1 MSATTTTTRTV
12 GAGIERADGV
22 DKVTGVARYSFERR
36 LPNLAYVVPVQ
47 STIARGRV
55 RAVDPGRALAEPGVL
70 AVIDPESARRLERPE
85 GTHAELLV
93 LQSAEVFYR
102 GQIVAAV
109 VATTLEAARE
119 AATLVDVGYEEH
131 PHDVELRAD
140 HPDLYVPQNANAGVP
155 GEWADGDVETALARS
170 AAVVDQTYTTA
181 IEHHNPM
188 EPHACTAVWEH
199 DGLTL
204 YNADQGPYITA
215 GAVAGLFGLQTEQ
228 VRVVA
233 EFIGGG
239 FGSKA
244 TMSRPTAILAAMA
257 SKVVDRPVKLAL
269 TRQQMFAL
277 TSYRPPSIQRVR
289 LGADADGRLEA
300 IDHEAIT
307 QTSRVHE
314 YVDQIGASTRIVY
327 AAPNRRV
334 VHRVVRLDVPT
345 PGFMRGPGHASGM
358 FAVEIAVDELADQLG
373 VDPVALRITND
384 TDVEPWS
391 GREFSSRSL
400 VEALQV
406 GAERFGWVTRGAGSG
421 RADAARREHGW
432 IIGTGVAAAHHPD
445 YRFGSTARARALPE
459 GRFEVQIAASDI
471 GTGARTVLL
480 QVAADA
486 LGVDPDAVALT
497 IGHSVSGQAMMAGGS
512 MGTSSWSW
520 PVDMACHEL
529 AQRLAERPQGDPIPP
544 EGIEVRADS
553 AKAVKAASDLARHTF
568 GAHFVE
574 VAVDART
581 GEVRV
586 RRMLGVFA
594 AGTIINARTARS
606 QFYGGMI
613 MAHGQALLERT
624 DVDPVPGDF
633 ANHDLA
639 SYHVPAHA
647 DIGRLEVVML
657 DEHDRSGHP
666 VGVKGIGELSM
677 MGGAAAIAN
686 ALSHATGHRFRDAPI
701 RIEDVRAALGR

>member
-1 MSATTTTTRTV
+1 MSATDTTVV
-12 GAGIERADGV
+12 GAGIERVDGV
-22 DKVTGVARYSFERR
+22 DKVTGEARYSFERR
-36 LPNLAYVVPVQ
+36 LPDLAYVVPVQ
-47 STIARGRV
+47 STVARGRV
-55 RAVDPGRALAEPGVL
+55 RAVDPRRALAEPGVL
-70 AVIDPESARRLERPE
+70 AVLDSESAPRLERPD

-93 LQSAEVFYR
+93 LQSGEVFYH

-109 VATTLEAARE
+109 VATTLESARE
-119 AATLVDVGYEEH
+119 AAGLVDIDYEVH

-155 GEWADGDVETALARS
+155 GDWSDGDVDAALARS
-170 AAVVDQTYTTA
+170 AAVVDETYTTA

-204 YNADQGPYITA
+204 YNADQGPYMTA
-215 GAVAGLFGLQTEQ
+215 GSVAGLFGLAPEQ
-228 VRVVA
+228 VRVVS
-233 EFIGGG
+233 EYIGGG

-244 TMSRPTAILAAMA
+244 TMSRPPAVLAAMA
-257 SKVVDRPVKLAL
+257 AKVVGRPVKLAL

-277 TSYRPPSIQRVR
+277 VSYRPPSIQRVR
-289 LGADADGRLEA
+289 LGAGADGRLTA

-307 QTSRVHE
+307 LTSRVHE

-334 VHRVVRLDVPT
+334 VHRVVRLDLPT

-358 FAVEIAVDELADQLG
+358 FAVEVAVDELAEQLG

-406 GAERFGWVTRGAGSG
+406 GAERFGWVTRGAGSQG
-421 RADAARREHGW
+421 ADRPRREGGW
-432 IIGTGVAAAHHPD
+432 IIGAGVASAHHPD

-459 GRFEVQIAASDI
+459 GRFEVEIAASDI
-471 GTGARTVLL
+471 GTGARTALL

-486 LGVDPDAVALT
+486 LGVDPERIALAVGRSE
-497 IGHSVSGQAMMAGGS
+497 IGQAMMAGGS

-520 PVDMACHEL
+520 PVDIACREL
-529 AQRLAERPQGDPIPP
+529 AAQLAERSDDDPIPP
-544 EGIEVRADS
+544 DGIEVRADS
-553 AKAVKAASDLARHTF
+553 AEAVKAAGDLARHTF
-568 GAHFVE
+568 GAQFAE

-586 RRMLGVFA
+586 RRMVGVFA
-594 AGTIINARTARS
+594 AGTIVNARTARS

-624 DVDPVPGDF
+624 EVDPGPGDF

-657 DEHDRSGHP
+657 DEQDRSGHP

-686 ALSHATGHRFRDAPI
+686 ALSHATGHRFRDVPI
-701 RIEDVRAALGR
+701 RIEDVRAALRSE

>member
-1 MSATTTTTRTV
+1 
-12 GAGIERADGV
+12 
-22 DKVTGVARYSFERR
+22 
-36 LPNLAYVVPVQ
+36 
-47 STIARGRV
+47 
-55 RAVDPGRALAEPGVL
+55 
-70 AVIDPESARRLERPE
+70 VIDE
-85 GTHAELLV
+85 
-93 LQSAEVFYR
+93 
-102 GQIVAAV
+102 
-109 VATTLEAARE
+109 
-119 AATLVDVGYEEH
+119 
-131 PHDVELRAD
+131 
-140 HPDLYVPQNANAGVP
+140 
-155 GEWADGDVETALARS
+155 
-170 AAVVDQTYTTA
+170 TYTTA

-204 YNADQGPYITA
+204 YNSDQGPYLTA
-215 GAVAGLFGLQTEQ
+215 GAIAGLFGLAPEQ

-244 TMSRPTAILAAMA
+244 TMSRPPAVLAAMA
-257 SKVVDRPVKLAL
+257 AKVTGRPIKLAL

-277 TSYRPPSIQRVR
+277 VSYRPPSIQRVR
-289 LGADADGRLEA
+289 LGADAGGQLTA

-307 QTSRVHE
+307 LTSRVHE

-334 VHRVVRLDVPT
+334 VHRVVRLDLPT

-358 FAVEIAVDELADQLG
+358 FAVEVALDELAEQLG

-400 VEALQV
+400 VEALEL
-406 GAERFGWVTRGAGSG
+406 GAERFGWIPRGAGSG
-421 RADAARREHGW
+421 GSGGPRREHGW
-432 IIGTGVAAAHHPD
+432 IVGTGVAAAHHPD
-445 YRFGSTARARALPE
+445 YRFGSTARARALPD

-471 GTGARTVLL
+471 GTGARTVLH
-480 QVAADA
+480 QVAVDG
-486 LGVDPDAVALT
+486 LGVEPERISLT
-497 IGHSVSGQAMMAGGS
+497 IGHSESGQAMMAGGS

-520 PVDMACHEL
+520 PVDIACREL
-529 AQRLAERPQGDPIPP
+529 AELLAARPDDEPIPP
-544 EGIEVRADS
+544 QGIEVRADS
-553 AKAVKAASDLARHTF
+553 AEAVKAAGDLARHTF
-568 GAHFVE
+568 GSHFAE

-624 DVDPVPGDF
+624 EIDPGPGDF

-657 DEHDRSGHP
+657 DERDRSGHP

-686 ALSHATGHRFRDAPI
+686 ALSQATGHRFRDVPI
-701 RIEDVRAALGR
+701 RIEDVRAALRRQ

>member
-1 MSATTTTTRTV
+1 MSTTVTPVV

-22 DKVTGVARYSFERR
+22 AKVTGDARYSFERR
-36 LPNLAYVVPVQ
+36 IPDLAYVVPVQ

-55 RAVDPGRALAEPGVL
+55 RAVDPRRALAEPGVL
-70 AVIDPESARRLERPE
+70 AVLDPESAPRLERPE

-93 LQSAEVFYR
+93 LQSAEVAYH
-102 GQIVAAV
+102 GQVVAAV
-109 VATTLEAARE
+109 VATTLESARE
-119 AATLVDVGYEEH
+119 AASLVDVDYETE

-140 HPDLYVPQNANAGVP
+140 HPELYVPEVANAGVP
-155 GEWADGDVETALARS
+155 GDWSDGDVDAALASS
-170 AAVVDQTYTTA
+170 ATVVDQTYTTA
-181 IEHHNPM
+181 TEHHNPM

-204 YNADQGPYITA
+204 YNADQGPYATA
-215 GAVAGLFGLQTEQ
+215 GAVAGLFGLAPEQ

-233 EFIGGG
+233 EYIGGG

-244 TMSRPTAILAAMA
+244 TMSRPTAVLAAMA
-257 SKVVDRPVKLAL
+257 AKVVGRPVKLAL

-277 TSYRPPSIQRVR
+277 VSYRPPSIQRVR
-289 LGADADGRLEA
+289 IGADDSGRFTA

-307 QTSRVHE
+307 QTSRIHE

-327 AAPNRRV
+327 AAPVRHV
-334 VHRVVRLDVPT
+334 VHRVLALDVPT

-358 FAVEIAVDELADQLG
+358 FAVEVAVDELAERLD
-373 VDPVALRITND
+373 VDPVALRIVND

-400 VEALQV
+400 VEALET
-406 GAERFGWVTRGAGSG
+406 GARRFGWVPRGARSG
-421 RADAARREHGW
+421 EEARPRREGDW
-432 IIGTGVAAAHHPD
+432 IVGSGVAAAHHPD
-445 YRFGSTARARALPE
+445 YRFGSTARARALP
-459 GRFEVQIAASDI
+459 GGLFEVRIAAADI

-480 QVAADA
+480 QVASDA
-486 LGVDPDAVALT
+486 LGVEPQRIALT
-497 IGHSVSGQAMMAGGS
+497 IGHSATGQAMLAGGS

-520 PVDMACHEL
+520 PVDMACREL
-529 AQRLAERPQGDPIPP
+529 AQRLADGVTIPP
-544 EGIEVRADS
+544 EGLEVRADS
-553 AKAVKAASDLARHTF
+553 AEAVQAAGELARHTF
-568 GAHFVE
+568 GAGFAE

-586 RRMLGVFA
+586 RRMVGVFA

-624 DVDPVPGDF
+624 EVDPVPGDF

-686 ALSHATGHRFRDAPI
+686 ALSHATGHRFRDVPI
-701 RIEDVRAALGR
+701 RIEDVRSALRRQ